1 MVQLFRL
8 IKMSGLRIQEKHL
21 FMFYIPPLRKTKLF
35 FIKGRVSRGKEA
47 STVLQNKKE
56 YLKLLQMT

>member
-1 MVQLFRL
+1 
-8 IKMSGLRIQEKHL
+8 MSGLRIQEKHL